1 MKSQFYDLYTKQNLK
16 IKNLDWIQIP
26 NPSFQANLD
35 IKQKNLIL
43 KLVKELFKKEL
54 KIKPGN
60 HTQITKFLRDK
71 IKKAKWN
78 SKALT
83 NTSSETEDFLSCKS
97 VQYIEYS
104 NSQSFS
110 SLNTEANNYKI
121 SDD

>member
-1 MKSQFYDLYTKQNLK
+1 MY
-16 IKNLDWIQIP
+16 
-26 NPSFQANLD
+26 
-35 IKQKNLIL
+35 KNLIL
-43 KLVKELFKKEL
+43 KLVKDLFKNEL
-54 KIKPGN
+54 KRKPEN

-104 NSQSFS
+104 NSQSFN
-110 SLNTEANNYKI
+110 SLNTEENDYKI
-121 SDD
+121 FDD